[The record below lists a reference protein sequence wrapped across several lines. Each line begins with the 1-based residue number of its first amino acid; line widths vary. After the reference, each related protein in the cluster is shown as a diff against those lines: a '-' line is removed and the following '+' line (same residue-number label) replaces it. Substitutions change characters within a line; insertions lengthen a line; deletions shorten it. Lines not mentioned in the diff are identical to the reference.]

1 MKSNPM
7 GDKKEPSS
15 PLMSLLGLLRKER
28 QFIDSERV
36 RYICFDIRLLL
47 FPNEIIILIDITL
60 TILFWGQWVLFG
72 VF

>member
-1 MKSNPM
+1 M
-7 GDKKEPSS
+7 GDKKDPSS
-15 PLMSLLGLLRKER
+15 PLMSFLGLRKER

-60 TILFWGQWVLFG
+60 TNLFWGHR

>member
-1 MKSNPM
+1 M
-7 GDKKEPSS
+7 GEKKDPSS

-36 RYICFDIRLLL
+36 RYISFDIRLLL

-60 TILFWGQWVLFG
+60 TNLFWGQWVLFG
-72 VF
+72 VFKKY